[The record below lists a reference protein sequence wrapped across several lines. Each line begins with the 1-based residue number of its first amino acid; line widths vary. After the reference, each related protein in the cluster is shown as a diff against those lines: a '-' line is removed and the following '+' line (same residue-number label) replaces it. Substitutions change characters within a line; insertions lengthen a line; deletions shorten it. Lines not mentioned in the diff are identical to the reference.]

1 MLYVF
6 AMLMAMCCTLIASS
20 TLKLASVGIETVRI
34 LVELVQSCEDT
45 WKRVR
50 CVPRTE
56 QSSKT
61 GVSGDGCPSAATEV
75 KMVSEGGAFTS
86 AKDTIGNALV
96 RKCSET
102 ASDRTR
108 GELAGGEWSYLS
120 RGCVLA
126 VGLVGARPP
135 PRSAR
140 CPWWHLK
147 SQ

>member
-6 AMLMAMCCTLIASS
+6 ALLMAMCCTLIASS
-20 TLKLASVGIETVRI
+20 TLKLASVSIKTVRI

-75 KMVSEGGAFTS
+75 KMVSEVVSGRS
-86 AKDTIGNALV
+86 
-96 RKCSET
+96 S
-102 ASDRTR
+102 
-108 GELAGGEWSYLS
+108 
-120 RGCVLA
+120 
-126 VGLVGARPP
+126 VGMCLPIRIY
-135 PRSAR
+135 
-140 CPWWHLK
+140 
-147 SQ
+147 